1 MVRSIDDS
9 DIQEKIFI
17 IKEFILEG
25 KTLEEIS
32 AKMRKMKNYNIL
44 GFDDF
49 MKRNSEGF
57 KDIGFVR
64 RKEKRKWITLNYLEG
79 LAQKLN

>member
-57 KDIGFVR
+57 KDIGFVM
-64 RKEKRKWITLNYLEG
+64 RKGKRK
-79 LAQKLN
+79 